1 MTLAEMRIYVAEDQC
16 ECTSTPPFTFSRE
29 TGSQLSRQAVQLT
42 AVQPLFSALSRC
54 SALHESLL
62 PDGTPNNFFGLAD
75 DSEDDEE
82 EEEDEGEIGRVRS
95 DFQGPDARY
104 RPY

>member
-1 MTLAEMRIYVAEDQC
+1 M
-16 ECTSTPPFTFSRE
+16 
-29 TGSQLSRQAVQLT
+29 
-42 AVQPLFSALSRC
+42 QPLFSALSRC

-75 DSEDDEE
+75 DSEGDDEDEE
-82 EEEDEGEIGRVRS
+82 EEQDGDDGEIGRVRS